1 MTNQVGLIY
10 PPFELRTTI
19 DKTAS
24 FVAKNGEAFES
35 RILSESGS
43 IKFTFLNKDNPFHL
57 YYKKRLEDFKNGISI
72 DDGGPTI
79 PRAILDMNSR
89 KEKQEVAEKE
99 VLMLTSFCGNF
110 GFMGGAVMEP
120 EEPRKDQYTVSH
132 PMISIKDESVIK
144 ITAMYLSRNG
154 QSFLSELTSREANNP
169 QFDFL
174 KPGHALFGYFADLV
188 ETYSLCLIPNKNYL
202 MQMKKEAEDLQMIFR
217 RCYKN
222 SLWRKK
228 EIDSNSDLLELEN
241 KDHIDLEWVAI
252 NIVETVDFEDI
263 CTDLPE
269 PVDFSTLSKVV
280 LESSLDTLNEHDRKD
295 LLEDEIQSEERQ
307 INVLVVEKERANDM
321 EVSNEVNNGKN
332 DDASEQEEFKNIK
345 IIKNYVRVPKKRGY
359 ATKAEEQSLKGKM
372 YRCPITGQSIPVEE
386 ISNHMR
392 ILLLDPKWK
401 QQKDQLIQR
410 AQQDSAFTASSNI
423 EENLAAFVSKRPD
436 LFGTIEEAV
445 AGSHGFEDTGGK
457 NKKQKFQ

>member
-1 MTNQVGLIY
+1 MSNQVGLIY
-10 PPFELRTTI
+10 PPFELRATI

-24 FVAKNGEAFES
+24 FVAKNGEEFES

-57 YYKKRLEDFKNGISI
+57 YYKKRIEDFKNGVSI
-72 DDGGPTI
+72 DSSGPTI

-89 KEKQEVAEKE
+89 KEKQIIAEKE
-99 VLMLTSFCGNF
+99 VLMLTSFSGGF

-120 EEPRKDQYTVSH
+120 EEPRKDQYTISH
-132 PMISIKDESVIK
+132 PIISIKDESVIK
-144 ITAMYLSRNG
+144 ITAMYLARNG
-154 QSFLSELTSREANNP
+154 QSFLSDLTVRESNNP

-188 ETYSLCLIPNKNYL
+188 EAYSLCLIPNKSYL
-202 MQMKKEAEDLQMIFR
+202 RGMKNESEDLQAIFR

-228 EIDSNSDLLELEN
+228 EVETNSGLLELEN
-241 KDHIDLEWVAI
+241 RDHVDLEWVAI
-252 NIVETVDFEDI
+252 NIVETVDFDDLNL
-263 CTDLPE
+263 DLPE
-269 PVDFSTLSKVV
+269 PVDFSMLSKLV
-280 LESSLDTLNEHDRKD
+280 LESSLDMLNENDRND
-295 LLEDEIQSEERQ
+295 LLESEVQNEERQ
-307 INVLVVEKERANDM
+307 INVLVIEKEQIN
-321 EVSNEVNNGKN
+321 EKVSDELNNTNN
-332 DDASEQEEFKNIK
+332 DDAFEEEFKNIK
-345 IIKNYVRVPKKRGY
+345 IIKNYVRVPKKRGLV
-359 ATKAEEQSLKGKM
+359 TKSEQKKKGKM
-372 YRCPITGQSIPVEE
+372 YRCPITGQLIPDEE

-401 QQKDQLIQR
+401 QQKDQLVQR
-410 AQQDSAFTASSNI
+410 AQQESALTASSNI
-423 EENLAAFVSKRPD
+423 EENLIAFITKRPD

-445 AGSHGFEDTGGK
+445 AGTHGFEENGEK